1 MQLLQRQAGHLNH
14 SKAASWCVI
23 RKNKAVQ
30 NKPLNI
36 LRSPPLPQ
44 RLHVSTTVLVIGALH
59 LSSLHLTSLLARQR
73 GGSAP
78 SILLRCSP
86 CLPRTA
92 LPLSSRHRST
102 VPSIRAALQT
112 TGRPPHAVN
121 SSHLVPAWR
130 RHRHRLLARAVGGRS
145 PCDGTQKADRS
156 RLRRQRESVRPVA
169 RVCESD
175 GQIPVAAFHAV
186 DPDGRIWSPLQPV
199 RLSHRVPRAFHETR
213 VSFRWRLHFPTKR
226 GDPASL

>member
-1 MQLLQRQAGHLNH
+1 VRDQEEQGRPEQAVEYLALSAAASTSPRLHDSAGHRC
-14 SKAASWCVI
+14 AA
-23 RKNKAVQ
+23 
-30 NKPLNI
+30 
-36 LRSPPLPQ
+36 
-44 RLHVSTTVLVIGALH
+44 LVVAALDV
-59 LSSLHLTSLLARQR
+59 AACAPARRQR
-73 GGSAP
+73 AG
-78 SILLRCSP
+78 ILLRCSP

-92 LPLSSRHRST
+92 LPLSSRHRSP

-145 PCDGTQKADRS
+145 PCDCTQKADRS

-186 DPDGRIWSPLQPV
+186 DPDGRIWSPLQTGPV
-199 RLSHRVPRAFHETR
+199 EPSRA
-213 VSFRWRLHFPTKR
+213 S
-226 GDPASL
+226 SLP